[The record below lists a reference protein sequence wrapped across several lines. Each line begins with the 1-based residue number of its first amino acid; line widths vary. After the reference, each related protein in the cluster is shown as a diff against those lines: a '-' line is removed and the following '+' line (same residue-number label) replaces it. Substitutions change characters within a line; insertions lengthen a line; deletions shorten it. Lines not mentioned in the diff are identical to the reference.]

1 MEIQIIL
8 LNFIYAVIGALLTI
22 GFMLIG
28 YWVFDKITHFNTS
41 EQLAQ
46 GNVAVG
52 IVDVKVDECSTGAL
66 GVGVELGR
74 PGGRRREA
82 AKGGRAHGAVLPV
95 RNRIAQPAPRV
106 VSAPHLA
113 RESREAS
120 CHCTHTQL
128 RQRS

>member
-8 LNFIYAVIGALLTI
+8 LNFIYAVIGAMLTI

-52 IVDVKVDECSTGAL
+52 IVIGSIFIGL
-66 GVGVELGR
+66 G
-74 PGGRRREA
+74 
-82 AKGGRAHGAVLPV
+82 
-95 RNRIAQPAPRV
+95 IAIGLV
-106 VSAPHLA
+106 IGMGLN
-113 RESREAS
+113 
-120 CHCTHTQL
+120 
-128 RQRS
+128 